1 MKIGKKLKTQEV
13 LIAEPM
19 PDQFKAQ
26 LKDLS
31 INEAIEK
38 GLITDLGDAKGNFF
52 FEHADDGI
60 EAHYAIINGYAVR
73 MSQALVD
80 DIDNIDAIV
89 GRLRFT
95 FDVSTIA
102 GEGLGKQYFRLGMP
116 RGLKLGASVYALK
129 EDSVEA

>member
-1 MKIGKKLKTQEV
+1 MKIGKKLKVQET

-19 PDQFKAQ
+19 PDQFKTL

-38 GLITDLGDAKGNFF
+38 GIITDLGDAKGNFF

-73 MSQALVD
+73 MSQAVVD

-95 FDVSTIA
+95 YDKSTIEGA
-102 GEGLGKQYFRLGMP
+102 GLGKMYFRLGMP
-116 RGLKLGASVYALK
+116 RGLKLGAAVYTLDEK
-129 EDSVEA
+129 SVEA

>member
-1 MKIGKKLKTQEV
+1 MKIGKKLKVQDT

-19 PDQFKAQ
+19 PDQFKIL

-52 FEHADDGI
+52 FEHADEET
-60 EAHYAIINGYAVR
+60 EAYYAVINGYGVR

-95 FDVSTIA
+95 FDVSNKE
-102 GEGLGKQYFRLGMP
+102 GEGFGKQYFRLGMP